1 MLRDKGNREVE
12 GTSRLFEELDQCCT
26 LCAREYTN
34 INDRGGGKKKTKKK
48 THTNRLCIELQC
60 SLLVNFKRLR
70 SHYHVGVTQI
80 GFSA

>member
-34 INDRGGGKKKTKKK
+34 INDRGGGKKKTKKN
-48 THTNRLCIELQC
+48 THKQIVYRTTVLPVGEL
-60 SLLVNFKRLR
+60 
-70 SHYHVGVTQI
+70 
-80 GFSA
+80 